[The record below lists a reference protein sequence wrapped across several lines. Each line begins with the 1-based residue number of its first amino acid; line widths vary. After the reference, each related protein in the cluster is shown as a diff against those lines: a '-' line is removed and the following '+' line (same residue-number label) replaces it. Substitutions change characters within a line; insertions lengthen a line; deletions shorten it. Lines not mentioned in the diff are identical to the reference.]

1 MLDYFKGFVTSGLLF
16 CSAVVFMAS
25 QYGGSQHFGDII
37 ANSVTVTDK
46 NGFGGAF
53 RVLDKNGNE
62 LISIKDGAIK
72 IFNEDNY
79 EVVCIRADNKGQGN
93 ILLQHGGYLS
103 TFNESGKKTT
113 SLGENRSGEGIL
125 STFNNEA
132 KLTSV
137 LGGVDG
143 GFGKLT
149 LFNSRGKESLHLI
162 QSLTT
167 FNSEGK
173 LTGKYGTNSN
183 GDGSV
188 LLYDKFGNRG
198 WYKTGKS
205 S

>member
-1 MLDYFKGFVTSGLLF
+1 MLNYFKGFFTSGLLF
-16 CSAVVFMAS
+16 CSAAVFMAS
-25 QYGGSQHFGDII
+25 QYGGSQHFRDII

-53 RVLDKNGNE
+53 KVLDKNGNE
-62 LISIKDGAIK
+62 LISIKNGAIK
-72 IFNEDNY
+72 IFNKENY
-79 EVVCIRADNKGQGN
+79 EVVSVSADNKGQGN
-93 ILLQHGGYLS
+93 ILLQRGGYVN

-113 SLGENRSGEGIL
+113 SLGENRSGEGTL
-125 STFNNEA
+125 STFNNDA
-132 KLTSV
+132 KLTSL
-137 LGGVDG
+137 LGGVSG
-143 GFGKLT
+143 GFGKLS
-149 LFNSRGKESLHLI
+149 LFDSRGKESLHLI

>member
-1 MLDYFKGFVTSGLLF
+1 MVNYFKGFFTSGLLF
-16 CSAVVFMAS
+16 CSAAIFMAS

-62 LISIKDGAIK
+62 LISIKNGAIQ
-72 IFNEDNY
+72 IFNEENS
-79 EVVCIRADNKGQGN
+79 EVVSISADNKGQGN
-93 ILLQHGGYLS
+93 ILLQRGGYLN
-103 TFNESGKKTT
+103 TFNEIGKKTT

-125 STFNNEA
+125 STFNNDA

-143 GFGKLT
+143 GFGKLS
-149 LFNSRGKESLHLI
+149 LFDSRGKESLHLI

-167 FNSEGK
+167 FNSDGK
-173 LTGKYGTNSN
+173 LTGKYLS
-183 GDGSV
+183 
-188 LLYDKFGNRG
+188 LIHI
-198 WYKTGKS
+198 
-205 S
+205 